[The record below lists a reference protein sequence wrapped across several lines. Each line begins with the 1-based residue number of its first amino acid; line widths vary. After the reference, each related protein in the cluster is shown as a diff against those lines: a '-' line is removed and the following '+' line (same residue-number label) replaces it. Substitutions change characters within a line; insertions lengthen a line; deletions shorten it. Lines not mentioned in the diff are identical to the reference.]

1 MRITTTLI
9 IILFHLLA
17 GSACAQTALGS
28 SSYVTEIITSY
39 GGFWQ
44 SGTGLTGN
52 ASLNPVQPDNSHLL
66 LAYVVNS
73 GVVTVNGTATTLP
86 KKYFSTGVN
95 NALLDSKGIAYNAT
109 KYQAL
114 PVASYSGTITG
125 NTKVGLGQ
133 LYDGVSGGS
142 SSPAPAS
149 GYAQYLTDGT
159 NGLDLGTGVANLP
172 VGTLT
177 FSVNSITPA
186 AIGDGVPD
194 LLITQFASPSTTVA
208 DNYRF
213 LDGTGTTLPGS
224 KVLSANFG
232 NVGSVGNWLADFYEA
247 SQNPM
252 TLASNFTNTTRPL
265 RLLAVDFADFGITS
279 SNYQHVKQ
287 FQITLSGDS
296 DQAFIA
302 YNTTA
307 LVVNATPLPVQLVGF
322 TGVTQ
327 GKRVQLSWQTASER
341 HSAFFAVEAS
351 ADGQQYHPLGQVA
364 AAGASTQL
372 QQYRFTDPTALAGV
386 RYYRLR
392 QVDREG
398 TSSYSPVVTMQ
409 TDAPP
414 VQVFPNPATDQLTV
428 QLPARGP
435 AMLSLLAADGR
446 FLWQQQVAAASA
458 PQQVAVPGFAALPA
472 GLYLLRAEVEGQA
485 IVHRVVKQ

>member
-1 MRITTTLI
+1 VKIINILK
-9 IILFHLLA
+9 IILFQLFA

-28 SSYVTEIITSY
+28 GSYVTEIITSY
-39 GGFWQ
+39 KGFWQ
-44 SGTGLTGN
+44 SGTGATGN
-52 ASLNPVQPDNSHLL
+52 AALNAVQPDNSHLL

-95 NALLDSKGIAYNAT
+95 DALLDSKGIAYNAT
-109 KYQAL
+109 RYQAL
-114 PVASYSGTITG
+114 SVASYSGTIG
-125 NTKVGLGQ
+125 SNTKVGLGQ
-133 LYDGVSGGS
+133 LYDGVAGGS
-142 SSPAPAS
+142 SSPPPAS

-177 FSVNSITPA
+177 FSVNSIAPA

-213 LDGTGTTLPGS
+213 LDGTGTTLSGS
-224 KVLSANFG
+224 RVLSANFG
-232 NVGSVGNWLADFYEA
+232 SVGSVGNWLADFYEA

-279 SNYQHVKQ
+279 SNYQNVKQ

-307 LVVNATPLPVQLVGF
+307 LVVNTSPLPVQLVGF
-322 TGVTQ
+322 TGVVQ
-327 GKRVQLSWQTASER
+327 GKRVQLSWQTASEF

-351 ADGQQYHPLGQVA
+351 ADGRQYHQLGQVA
-364 AAGASTQL
+364 AAGASTQQ
-372 QQYRFTDPTALAGV
+372 QQYSFTDLAAPAGV

-392 QVDREG
+392 QVDSDG
-398 TSSYSPVVTMQ
+398 TSSYSPVVTVQ
-409 TDAPP
+409 TGALP

-428 QLPARGP
+428 QLPALGQ
-435 AMLSLLAADGR
+435 ATLSLLAADGR
-446 FLWQQQVAAASA
+446 LLWQQHVAATSA
-458 PQQVAVPGFAALPA
+458 QQQVAVPGLAALPA
-472 GLYLLRAEVEGQA
+472 GLYLLRAEVDGRA
-485 IVHRVVKQ
+485 LVHRVVKQ